1 MLNHINSEPVDPAV
15 RELMEIA
22 AGFDPEQQEEMW
34 FRYRS
39 GREAE
44 LYAYQDKEEWIGL
57 IGIEMLSPERMDIM
71 HLAIRPEDRLK
82 GYGRGLILEAIVL
95 KKPKLVT
102 AVTDEEGADFFRNI
116 GFSVTGF
123 FAAPGQP
130 ELFRC
135 VYEAEE

>member
-1 MLNHINSEPVDPAV
+1 MLIHIQNEPIEPAIQ
-15 RELMEIA
+15 ELMEIA
-22 AGFDPEQQEEMW
+22 AGFEPEQQDEMW
-34 FRYRS
+34 SRYRS

-44 LYAYQDKEEWIGL
+44 LYAYQEDEKWIGL

-71 HLAIRPEDRLK
+71 HLVIRPEDRMK

-95 KKPKLVT
+95 KGPELVT

-123 FAAPGQP
+123 FAAPGQS

-135 VYEAEE
+135 VYEAKE

>member
-1 MLNHINSEPVDPAV
+1 MLIHINSEPVEPAV
-15 RELMEIA
+15 QELMEIA
-22 AGFDPEQQEEMW
+22 AGFDLEQQEEMW
-34 FRYRS
+34 SRYRS

-44 LYAYQDKEEWIGL
+44 LYAYQDNEEWIGL

-82 GYGRGLILEAIVL
+82 GYGRGLILEAIIL

-123 FAAPGQP
+123 FAVPEQP